1 MHHTEHNIFNN
12 TFPDEEK
19 IMQNRFF
26 AAFFTFVFTM
36 PLMASCVSMNSSLP
50 SGRVE
55 VKSGVTA
62 RTATSEKKET
72 TWKED
77 DYKND
82 GDDRI
87 LVINVLL
94 LKTGEAVHLRSKD
107 GLRCGGDDELGKSC
121 EIKSDGASFIAGGR
135 SYDRPD
141 ILITSNGIIEF
152 GTKKYRGSFV
162 LYREGGKMLIVN
174 RLSIEEYLYGVL
186 PSEISPSWHM
196 EALKAQAVAARS
208 FAFYN
213 KLAAKDK
220 RYDLESSVNSQVY
233 NGFGVEAE
241 TTNNAVN
248 ATRGLVMS
256 YDGAVVQ
263 AFFHANSGG
272 MTEDSREVW
281 GGSLPYL
288 KCVDDPFCSEGKHY
302 KWDYTVTLSK
312 LSDNLSRNGISV
324 GEIYDIKVLERDDSG
339 RVTQLKFYGSGGT
352 HIIKGKDLRTY
363 AGVDS
368 IRSSNFE
375 VRIDSADA
383 LFNGLGWGHGVGLSQ
398 EGAQGMAKKGY
409 LFKDILKYYYKGVSI
424 KKAVLK

>member
-1 MHHTEHNIFNN
+1 
-12 TFPDEEK
+12 
-19 IMQNRFF
+19 
-26 AAFFTFVFTM
+26 
-36 PLMASCVSMNSSLP
+36 MNSSLP
-50 SGRVE
+50 SGRME
-55 VKSGVTA
+55 VKSGVSA
-62 RTATSEKKET
+62 PRTEHDTERSNKGT

-77 DYKND
+77 DYKAD

-94 LKTGEAVHLRSKD
+94 LKTKNLHLASKD
-107 GLRCGGDDELGKSC
+107 ILRCGGYELGKSC
-121 EIKSDGASFIAGGR
+121 DITINGESFVAGGH
-135 SYDRPD
+135 SYAGPE
-141 ILITSNGIIEF
+141 IIITSGEIIES

-162 LYREGGKMLIVN
+162 LYRDGGKILVVN

-186 PSEISPSWHM
+186 PSEISPSWHI

-233 NGFGVEAE
+233 NGFGVENEA
-241 TTNNAVN
+241 TNNAVN

-272 MTEDSREVW
+272 TTEDSREVW

-302 KWDYTVTLSK
+302 KWDYTVKLSR
-312 LSDNLSRNGISV
+312 LSDNLSKNGINI

-352 HIIKGKDLRTY
+352 NTIKGKDLRTY
-363 AGVDS
+363 AGVDN

-383 LFNGLGWGHGVGLSQ
+383 VFNGLGWGHGVGLSQ

-424 KKAVLK
+424 KKAILK